1 MARTASVKPITTA
14 VLGLGR
20 SGWNIHIAG
29 IRGRADYRITDVADP
44 LPERRAEARAEFG
57 CNAYPTV
64 AELLGKT
71 KAELVIVATKS
82 VDHGPHTI
90 AALKAGHHV
99 LVEKP
104 MAMTHAEARRMLA
117 AARAARRKLFVHQN
131 YRFNN
136 EAQFLKF
143 VLSGKTP
150 IGPVFSVVYQSYNFA
165 RRNDW
170 QCLKKNGGGLLNNKL
185 THVIDTLLYAT
196 GGTVRDVQSDMRHT
210 TDAGDCE
217 DFVTMVLRLDRGP
230 VITITDTTSCNADV
244 PRWLLM
250 GPRGTVAWYQDRTEI
265 RYFDPRKHPPLK
277 VQDTAAAADRKYGN
291 AEKLTWTV
299 AAMDPKRPSIG
310 DYYDNIAAVLRRGG
324 AMVVPPESVVEMT
337 RVLEICRRQNP
348 AFKI

>member
-29 IRGRADYRITDVADP
+29 IRGRADYKVTDVADP
-44 LPERRAEARAEFG
+44 LPERRAEAQAEFG
-57 CNAYPTV
+57 CHAYATV
-64 AELLGKT
+64 AELLRKT
-71 KAELVIVATKS
+71 TAELVIVATKS
-82 VDHGPHTI
+82 IDHGPHTI
-90 AALKAGHHV
+90 AALKAGCHV

-104 MAMTHAEARRMLA
+104 MAMTHAEAKRMLA

-136 EAQFLKF
+136 ESQFIKY
-143 VLSGKTP
+143 VLSGQTA

-185 THVIDTLLYAT
+185 THVIDTLLYAA
-196 GGTVRDVQSDMRHT
+196 GGTVRDVLSDMRHT

-217 DFVTMVLRLDRGP
+217 DHVSMIIRLVKGP
-230 VITITDTTSCNADV
+230 TLTLIDSTSCNADA
-244 PRWLLM
+244 PRWLFM
-250 GPRGTVAWYQDRTEI
+250 GPHGTIAWYKDRAEI
-265 RYFDPRKHPPLK
+265 RSFDPRKHPRLK
-277 VQDTAAAADRKYGN
+277 LQNPDAAAGRRYGN
-291 AEKLTWTV
+291 DEKLAWTV
-299 AAMDPKRPSIG
+299 APLDITRPSIG
-310 DYYDNIAAVLRRGG
+310 DYYDNIVRVLRRGG
-324 AMVVPPESVVEMT
+324 RMVVPPESVVEMT
-337 RVLEICRRQNP
+337 RMLELCRRQNP